1 MVSSLPRSFLVIALL
16 VGGECLLAGTQFRTT
31 AESVEIP
38 VTVFHKRK
46 PVTGLLAAD
55 FRVLEDGRPV
65 KITDASVDSRP
76 LDVTLLLDVSES
88 TALPWIRAHAGL
100 VSAVGGVQRLLRADD
115 TFAMYQFAERL
126 ERVAHEDGS
135 SVVPRG
141 QTALFDAILHA
152 LLERPSAR
160 RRIIIVLTDGLDTA
174 STVALEITR
183 TVAERSDA
191 VVHVVALSLQ
201 TAGWYFHTLSFVHGG
216 GGFYEFST
224 ELRELATGTG
234 GRFFTV
240 DTPEEFLPALKEL
253 LEQARTRYY
262 LRFTP
267 ATSTPGWHTLTV
279 STTMREHQV
288 THRRGYWR

>member
-1 MVSSLPRSFLVIALL
+1 MVNSFPRSFLIVALL
-16 VGGECLLAGTQFRTT
+16 VGSECLLAGTQFRTT
-31 AESVEIP
+31 AESVEVP

-46 PVTGLLAAD
+46 PVAGLLAAD

-76 LDVTLLLDVSES
+76 LDATLLLDVSES
-88 TALPWIRAHAGL
+88 TALSWIRAQAGL
-100 VSAVGGVQRLLRADD
+100 AAAAVGVQRFLRADD
-115 TFAMYQFAERL
+115 TFALYQFSERL
-126 ERVAHEDGS
+126 ERITQQSAPPG
-135 SVVPRG
+135 VPRG
-141 QTALFDAILHA
+141 QTALFDAILEA
-152 LLERPSAR
+152 LLQRPSSP

-174 STVALEITR
+174 STVPLGITR

-201 TAGWYFHTLSFVHGG
+201 TGNWYFTPWTHD
-216 GGFYEFST
+216 GGFREFSR
-224 ELRELATGTG
+224 ELQELATGTG

-267 ATSTPGWHTLTV
+267 ATSSPGWHTLTV
-279 STTMREHQV
+279 STGVREHQV